1 MYTRWLHVPRG
12 TAIFYVP
19 TRNQSLMRS
28 TLPTSHGF
36 MPKNSK
42 IESPFPKSALVNPKK
57 TAWVA
62 NFEFVGTIDNAP
74 YLCVPAALKWRE
86 NLGGEKVILNYVQTL
101 AREGAKLV
109 AKELGTEVLE
119 NKTGTLGGECC
130 LSNVRL
136 PLDVGKAKE
145 YAAKAGI
152 REVDVG
158 GAVRDWMSK
167 TLIDDYGTF
176 IQSLFYGGAWWARLS
191 GQVYLDM
198 ADMEFAADTL
208 GKVCAR
214 IEAGEWADLG
224 KESKL

>member
-1 MYTRWLHVPRG
+1 
-12 TAIFYVP
+12 
-19 TRNQSLMRS
+19 MRS

-36 MPKNSK
+36 EPRSSK
-42 IESPFPKSALVNPKK
+42 IASPFAKTVFVNGKK
-57 TAWVA
+57 TVFTK

-74 YLCVPAALKWRE
+74 YLCIPAALAWRGRV
-86 NLGGEKVILNYVQTL
+86 GGEKVVLEYCQALT
-101 AREGAKLV
+101 REGAKHV

-119 NKTGTLGGECC
+119 NQTGTLGGECC

-136 PLDVGKAKE
+136 PISVARAKE
-145 YAAKAGI
+145 AAAKAG
-152 REVDVG
+152 VDEADLG

-198 ADMEFAADTL
+198 EDMRWGAETL
-208 GKVCAR
+208 KKVCAR
-214 IEAGEWADLG
+214 VDAGEWTGAG

>member
-1 MYTRWLHVPRG
+1 
-12 TAIFYVP
+12 
-19 TRNQSLMRS
+19 MRS

-36 MPKNSK
+36 MPKNSN
-42 IESPFPKSALVNPKK
+42 IGSPFPKFAFVNPKK

-74 YLCVPAALKWRE
+74 YLCIPAALKWRE
-86 NLGGEKVILNYVQTL
+86 NLGGEKVILKYCQTL

-119 NKTGTLGGECC
+119 NETGTLGGECC
-130 LSNVRL
+130 LSNVKL
-136 PLDVGKAKE
+136 PLDVGKAQD

-152 REVDVG
+152 ERADVG

-167 TLIDDYGTF
+167 VLIDDYGTF
-176 IQSLFYGGAWWARLS
+176 IQSLFYADVWWARLS
-191 GQVYLDM
+191 GQVYLEM
-198 ADMEFAADTL
+198 ADMEFAAETL
-208 GKVCAR
+208 KKVCAR
-214 IEAGEWADLG
+214 IEAGEWTGTG